1 MLDETDLALV
11 DALQVNPRMSWSS
24 LAPVL
29 DLAPITLARRW
40 QRLVDAGSAWVT
52 VALTNR
58 QMRGAV
64 IELSCRPGAAHRVA
78 LALAEQPNV
87 STVGITT
94 GRFQV
99 FALVLAPSLPSIAEV
114 LVHSLPIPEEVT
126 ALHSYLYSGLFGGV
140 VWRLGVINRAQS
152 EQVRE
157 PVASPPAQIR
167 PFGQGDRA
175 LFLALGHDGRRAYND
190 LADELGTSPQAVR
203 RRLDR
208 LCRHG
213 DITFRCDVA
222 RPLTGWVSM
231 AFLWLSVPE
240 NDLAA
245 VGRALGALPETRHCS
260 AVPGP
265 ANLALVVSL
274 RSLEHLD
281 ETLGR
286 IVREH
291 PTVSVVDR
299 RVVLQQV
306 KVHGRIVD
314 EQGRSVRVIPV
325 DPWAAGAAGV
335 LPPGPARP
343 AR

>member
-11 DALQVNPRMSWSS
+11 DALQLNPRASWSS
-24 LAPVL
+24 LAGAL
-29 DLAPITLARRW
+29 ELAPITLARRW
-40 QRLVDAGSAWVT
+40 ERLVESGSAWVT
-52 VALTNR
+52 VALSNR
-58 QMRGAV
+58 RMRGAV
-64 IELSCRPGAAHRVA
+64 LEMSCRPGTARAVA
-78 LALAEQPNV
+78 LALAEQPYV
-87 STVGITT
+87 STVGVTT

-99 FALVLAPSLPSIAEV
+99 FALALAPTLPAIAEV
-114 LVHSLPIPEEVT
+114 LVHSLPVPEDVT

-140 VWRLGVINRAQS
+140 VWRLGVINRVLA

-157 PVASPPAQIR
+157 PVAPPPASIR
-167 PFGQGDRA
+167 PFGEGDRR
-175 LFLALGHDGRRAYND
+175 LFLALGHDGRRSFND

-208 LCRHG
+208 LRRHG

-222 RPLTGWVSM
+222 RPLTGWGSM
-231 AFLWLSVPE
+231 AFLWVAVPDD
-240 NDLAA
+240 DLPT
-245 VGRALGALPETRHCS
+245 VGRALGAMPETRHCS

-281 ETLGR
+281 EVLTR
-286 IVREH
+286 IVRAH
-291 PTVSVVDR
+291 PTAAVVDR

-314 EQGRSVRVIPV
+314 EQGRSVRVVPV
-325 DPWAAGAAGV
+325 DPWAAGSTS
-335 LPPGPARP
+335 R
-343 AR
+343 